1 MGQVNLGNMLIGTG
15 YGANISGNSQTTSS
29 TTSSE
34 SFDRTF
40 DRTKVS
46 LKTQESSNS
55 TKSTAE
61 KNESRQ
67 NVKQNEKTYENKE
80 VKETDTIQVASKSDT
95 ASNEID
101 EVNKEGSEENDE
113 SKITEIEDQILILV
127 SQAMNISID
136 EVKETLTQLGL
147 EAKDL
152 MGQEGFSTFI
162 GEICGQ
168 GDVAEFLMN
177 TGDLKN
183 ITTLFENLS
192 TLDQSAQ
199 VVNKQNTVQQIL
211 VESLQQ
217 EGMMEVSSK
226 KRVKIENQSHSI
238 LAIQTEETD
247 LTRLNEEMTVSGVKS
262 TDGDDE
268 NVEAS
273 DQSLNFLKGQEQQN
287 EETGINVQV
296 HNFTTTTFIQSFE
309 TDADTVTQMA
319 TTKSTL
325 SGEVFI
331 EQIDF
336 KVLGQTRELN
346 VQLSPKELGDLNIKI
361 IENNG
366 VLVAEIKVDNDKAK
380 EFILNE
386 IHLLKENLEEQGLN
400 VVDVRVDI
408 RQDNHQSH
416 MEQERQKS
424 SKRIQDIISKHFAES
439 EEEKEEVTPIVGESE
454 IDYMV

>member
-1 MGQVNLGNMLIGTG
+1 MGQVNLGNVLIGTG
-15 YGANISGNSQTTSS
+15 CGANISGNSRTTSS

-34 SFDRTF
+34 AFDRTF
-40 DRTKVS
+40 DRTKAS

-55 TKSTAE
+55 TRSTAE

-67 NVKQNEKTYENKE
+67 NVKENEKIYQNKE
-80 VKETDTIQVASKSDT
+80 AKETDTIQVASKSDVE
-95 ASNEID
+95 SDEID
-101 EVNKEGSEENDE
+101 EVNKERSEENDE
-113 SKITEIEDQILILV
+113 SKSTEIEDQILTLV
-127 SQAMNISID
+127 SQALNISID

-152 MGQEGFSTFI
+152 MDQEGFSTFI

-168 GDVAEFLMN
+168 GDVAELLMN

-183 ITTLFENLS
+183 ITTLFESLS
-192 TLDQSAQ
+192 TLNQYAQ
-199 VVNKQNTVQQIL
+199 VTNRQNTVQQ
-211 VESLQQ
+211 
-217 EGMMEVSSK
+217 EGVMEFSSEK
-226 KRVKIENQSHSI
+226 KTKIENQPYSI
-238 LAIQTEETD
+238 STIQVEEMD
-247 LTRLNEEMTVSGVKS
+247 QSRLDEEMTVSGIRT
-262 TDGDDE
+262 TDRYGE
-268 NVEAS
+268 NPETS
-273 DQSLNFLKGQEQQN
+273 DQSLNFLQGQEQQT
-287 EETGINVQV
+287 EETGTNVQV
-296 HNFTTTTFIQSFE
+296 HNFTTTAFIQSFE
-309 TDADTVTQMA
+309 MDAGTVTQMT
-319 TTKSTL
+319 TTKSSL

-336 KVLGQTRELN
+336 KVLGQTKELN

-361 IENNG
+361 VENNG
-366 VLVAEIKVDNDKAK
+366 ALVAEIKVDNDKAK

-400 VVDVRVDI
+400 VADVRVDI